1 MYALDLVWN
10 PSSEGINIFGKFTIH
25 YYSLMWIAAFT
36 IGHYLMKKI
45 YKKRNSTEFKRRF

>member
-1 MYALDLVWN
+1 MYALDIVWD

-36 IGHYLMKKI
+36 IGHFVMKKI
-45 YKKRNSTEFKRRF
+45 YQNI

>member
-1 MYALDLVWN
+1 MYALDIVWD

-36 IGHYLMKKI
+36 IGHYVMKKNI
-45 YKKRNSTEFKRRF
+45 SKRVFK